1 VSETK
6 EVIAEIDAADD
17 PSTKTS
23 VTNPKVATEDSGP
36 ATKKRRKDNI
46 SGNKTSGDIDT
57 TEQHSTKKQKKI
69 IAREVAKEM
78 EKILQKQ
85 KIEMG
90 KKSKSA
96 KVRLNNVRLQNW
108 KLAMRRNFKKG
119 QAEKT
124 LEPCTIRRAQSH
136 EVRVRTY

>member
-1 VSETK
+1 MLETK
-6 EVIAEIDAADD
+6 EVFAEIDAADD
-17 PSTKTS
+17 PSTMTS
-23 VTNPKVATEDSGP
+23 VTGPKVATEDSGP
-36 ATKKRRKDNI
+36 VNKKRRKDKI
-46 SGNKTSGDIDT
+46 SGDKTSGDIDT
-57 TEQHSTKKQKKI
+57 TEQHSTKKQKII

-78 EKILQKQ
+78 EKMLQKQ
-85 KIEMG
+85 KTEMG

-119 QAEKT
+119 QAEKAM
-124 LEPCTIRRAQSH
+124 EPFTIRRAQSH

>member
-1 VSETK
+1 MNTYHIPTYTYTRTLSYMHTK
-6 EVIAEIDAADD
+6 
-17 PSTKTS
+17 S
-23 VTNPKVATEDSGP
+23 
-36 ATKKRRKDNI
+36 RKPL
-46 SGNKTSGDIDT
+46 
-57 TEQHSTKKQKKI
+57 KKQKKI

-119 QAEKT
+119 QAEKA
-124 LEPCTIRRAQSH
+124 LAPCTIRRAQSH
-136 EVRVRTY
+136 EVRVRTS